1 MDDLGEKT
9 EAPTPKRLREAREK
23 GQVPKSQDLSGVILL
38 GGALVLIIVMAPMI
52 GEMFA
57 SITRRA
63 LTGSLASGPLTV
75 DSMRVGAYLGFGEIA
90 RIMVPVLLI
99 TMLIAYLSQFVQIG
113 AVLAS
118 DPITP
123 KLDRLSPIQGVKRI
137 YGRRGLMKALINTLK
152 LALLIV
158 VSVLVIGAQ
167 LSTVASLP
175 RLPAAHAAMTVARL
189 ALLIAFTLLAVLL
202 ILAIID
208 LIYQRWQ
215 HEQDNKMTKQ
225 QVKDERKTMEGDP
238 QLKGRRL
245 QMGRE
250 IVMQQIGA
258 SVPDADVIVTN
269 PTHFSVAI
277 KYDPDAMSAP
287 RVTAKGADLVALRIR
302 QLARTND
309 VPIVERAPLAR
320 ALYWGVRVGQE
331 IAHEHY
337 EAVAEILA
345 YVYRLDEGAAARGF
359 AGGATSGGATS
370 GGAPIGERETAHAG
384 GGE

>member
-38 GGALVLIIVMAPMI
+38 LGALVLLIVMAPMI

-57 SITRRA
+57 SFVRRT
-63 LTGSLASGPLTV
+63 LTGALSAAPITV
-75 DSMRVGAYLGFGEIA
+75 DSMRVGAYLGFAEVA
-90 RIMVPVLLI
+90 RIMLPVLLV
-99 TMLIAYLSQFVQIG
+99 TVLVAYLSQFVQIG
-113 AVLAS
+113 VVVS
-118 DPITP
+118 GEPVKP
-123 KLDRLSPIQGVKRI
+123 KLDRLSPVQGFKRI
-137 YGRRGLMKALINTLK
+137 YGRRGLVKALINTLK

-167 LSTVASLP
+167 IDTVAVLP
-175 RLPAAHAAMTVARL
+175 RLTAAHGSMTVLRM
-189 ALLIAFTLLAVLL
+189 ALVIAFTLLAVLL
-202 ILAIID
+202 VLAIID
-208 LIYQRWQ
+208 LLYQRWQ

-238 QLKGRRL
+238 QIKGRRL

-258 SVPDADVIVTN
+258 SVPEADVIVTN

-277 KYDPDAMSAP
+277 RYDTDTMSAP

-302 QLARTND
+302 QIARSSD
-309 VPIVERAPLAR
+309 VPIVERPPLAR

-345 YVYRLDEGAAARGF
+345 YVYRLDGRAEERERELGGV
-359 AGGATSGGATS
+359 GGA
-370 GGAPIGERETAHAG
+370 E
-384 GGE
+384 